1 MRAPGSLVLRPNE
14 IRCQSATGKKEARTE
29 DTEVT
34 EVTEVLGNLLDD
46 RLREVIRRSLGICK
60 ALAVYKLFSRNPP

>member
-29 DTEVT
+29 DT